1 MVRPKKYL
9 GQHFL
14 TDRHTADK
22 ISNALENKRDCPVL
36 EIGPGKGVLTGM
48 LMHKHTAFYAVET
61 DEEAVDYL
69 NDVFPELGSR
79 LIKKD
84 FLTLDLSGLSS
95 EKLCLISN
103 LPYNISS
110 PVLFKVLEHRN
121 MVDEAVFM
129 MQREVARRIV
139 SSHGTKVY
147 GILSVLI
154 QAYYDVEYLF
164 TVNEGAFFPKPKV
177 KSGVIRLV
185 RNTEKDQPD
194 DYKFFKQVVKAA
206 FNQRRKTLR
215 NSLKSILSTFP
226 AQDSAW
232 MSLRP
237 EQCSVQDFI
246 EIARQMQNQ
255 K

>member
-1 MVRPKKYL
+1 MVKPKKHL

-14 TDRHTADK
+14 TDTYIAEK
-22 ISNALENKRDCPVL
+22 ICSALQNRDHLPVL

-48 LMHKHTAFYAVET
+48 LMRSHNDFFAVET
-61 DEEAVDYL
+61 DEEAVDHL
-69 NDVFPELGSR
+69 NDLFPQIDNR

-84 FLTLDLSGLSS
+84 FLALDLTKIASG
-95 EKLCLISN
+95 KLCIISN

-110 PVLFKVLEHRN
+110 PVLFKVLENRN
-121 MVDEAVFM
+121 LVDEAVFM

-139 SSHGTKVY
+139 SPHGTKVY

-177 KSGVIRLV
+177 KSGVVRLK
-185 RNTEKDQPD
+185 RNTEKDQPE
-194 DYKFFKQVVKAA
+194 DYKFFKQLVKAA

-226 AQDSAW
+226 VQGAAW
-232 MSLRP
+232 LSLRP

-246 EIARQMQNQ
+246 EIARELGR
-255 K
+255 

>member
-1 MVRPKKYL
+1 MVKPKKHL

-22 ISNALENKRDCPVL
+22 ICNALVNKDDWPVL
-36 EIGPGKGVLTGM
+36 EIGPGKGVLTKK
-48 LMHKHTAFYAVET
+48 LMESHNEFFAVET

-69 NDVFPELGSR
+69 NDLFPELDNR

-84 FLTLDLSGLSS
+84 LLVLDLTKIASG
-95 EKLCLISN
+95 KLCIISN

-110 PVLFKVLEHRN
+110 PVLFKVLENRN
-121 MVDEAVFM
+121 LVDEAVFM
-129 MQREVARRIV
+129 MQREVARRIA
-139 SSHGTKVY
+139 SPHGTKVY

-164 TVNEGAFFPKPKV
+164 TVNEGVFFPKPKV
-177 KSGVIRLV
+177 KSGVVRLV
-185 RNTEKDQPD
+185 RNAEKDQPD
-194 DYKFFKQVVKAA
+194 DYKFFKHLVKAA

-226 AQDSAW
+226 AQDATW
-232 MSLRP
+232 LGLRP

-246 EIARQMQNQ
+246 EIARQVQNQ